1 MIWEGK
7 RRLRSQQAEIRL
19 SLVVSL
25 FLSSSRCLA
34 RSSDHGLE
42 GVSIKRG
49 RWSRHLVVPAESFV
63 VGAKKRPRLDIIA
76 ASAAA
81 TAMFVGRLP
90 GLLRCLFVSSS
101 ARLKL
106 RMLMK
111 RFGRCHLHS
120 AALRPAAV
128 AVVEFS
134 FGRIFSAS
142 LTTQRQNPRI
152 EV

>member
-1 MIWEGK
+1 M
-7 RRLRSQQAEIRL
+7 
-19 SLVVSL
+19 
-25 FLSSSRCLA
+25 
-34 RSSDHGLE
+34 
-42 GVSIKRG
+42 KRG

-90 GLLRCLFVSSS
+90 GLLSRRCLFVSSS
-101 ARLKL
+101 AQLKL

-111 RFGRCHLHS
+111 RFGLYHLHS